1 MSNAP
6 VEIVC
11 AHSPDSDDAYMFY
24 ALATKKIR
32 SPFVEVRHLLDD
44 IQTLNVK
51 ARQGAYELTAI
62 SYHAYP
68 YIADKYAL
76 MAAGS
81 SIGDNYGPMVV
92 ANRPMAVEDLKG
104 KRIAIPGLMTTAYLT
119 LKLMQPDF
127 EPLVVPFDKI
137 LDAVHDQ
144 AADAGL
150 IIHEAQLTYAKSGF
164 HNIVDLGK
172 WWKTTQG
179 LPLPLG
185 ANALR
190 RDLSP
195 EVAKEACRL
204 MRESIQ
210 YALDHREEALA
221 YAMQFARD
229 MEAPLAERFVG
240 MYVNHYTV
248 DCGDVVPKA
257 AQKLLD
263 MGFEA
268 GIIPHRVAG
277 RVCAVKRVIL
287 LLLATTF
294 GFSQTAP
301 DPAAEPKQRIR
312 AVRDLAK
319 QGVDS
324 IPKIAP
330 YLSDPDVSVRVETV
344 KALIDIGGPRDG
356 RALLVT
362 ATKDNDSEIQIR
374 AAEGSGERLPAGLC
388 QERSQRVAATRRRC
402 GSRQVRR
409 LNDQMIDAFVTVRPE
424 VISALGRLV
433 RGGASWESRAA
444 AARALGVLRGRAAL
458 DDLVEAVHS
467 KEDQLMFEAL
477 IAIQKIRDPSAG
489 PRIAFRLRDLDDRIQ
504 IATLET
510 TGILRNQAAAAEVA
524 DVFDHAR
531 NVKIKHS
538 AAEALAQLARPA
550 DRAFFVVWLNDQ
562 DDVFRARRRRRLG
575 QTEDPCRS
583 SRSGKGS
590 AGRAQHERP
599 RSPWC
604 SGWCRWVIWTRRS

>member
-1 MSNAP
+1 MSNTP

-32 SPFVEVRHLLDD
+32 SSLVEVRHLLDD

-51 ARQGAYELTAI
+51 AREGAYELTAI
-62 SYHAYP
+62 SYHTYP

-104 KRIAIPGLMTTAYLT
+104 KRIAIPGKMTTAYLT

-150 IIHEAQLTYAKSGF
+150 IIHEAQLTYSKSGF
-164 HNIVDLGK
+164 HNIIDLGR
-172 WWKTTQG
+172 WWKSTQG

-195 EVAKEACRL
+195 EISKEACRL

-263 MGFEA
+263 MGYEA
-268 GIIPHRVAG
+268 GIIPNRVA
-277 RVCAVKRVIL
+277 VE
-287 LLLATTF
+287 F
-294 GFSQTAP
+294 
-301 DPAAEPKQRIR
+301 
-312 AVRDLAK
+312 VR
-319 QGVDS
+319 
-324 IPKIAP
+324 
-330 YLSDPDVSVRVETV
+330 
-344 KALIDIGGPRDG
+344 
-356 RALLVT
+356 
-362 ATKDNDSEIQIR
+362 
-374 AAEGSGERLPAGLC
+374 
-388 QERSQRVAATRRRC
+388 
-402 GSRQVRR
+402 
-409 LNDQMIDAFVTVRPE
+409 
-424 VISALGRLV
+424 
-433 RGGASWESRAA
+433 
-444 AARALGVLRGRAAL
+444 
-458 DDLVEAVHS
+458 
-467 KEDQLMFEAL
+467 
-477 IAIQKIRDPSAG
+477 
-489 PRIAFRLRDLDDRIQ
+489 
-504 IATLET
+504 
-510 TGILRNQAAAAEVA
+510 
-524 DVFDHAR
+524 
-531 NVKIKHS
+531 
-538 AAEALAQLARPA
+538 
-550 DRAFFVVWLNDQ
+550 
-562 DDVFRARRRRRLG
+562 
-575 QTEDPCRS
+575 
-583 SRSGKGS
+583 
-590 AGRAQHERP
+590 
-599 RSPWC
+599 
-604 SGWCRWVIWTRRS
+604 